1 VRALWLTH
9 AFPRFEGD
17 AAGNFILRLAVA
29 LRDAGVDVRVLA
41 PSAAGLAP
49 SETMLGVPVARF
61 RYAPA
66 PLETLAYAGTM
77 AEQVGRSFG
86 AKLALVGLLG
96 AAWRRVARECRADR
110 PDVVHAHWWFPSGLA
125 ASWAVPPAG
134 VPLVTTMHGT
144 DVRMA
149 RMHRR
154 SRPAFR
160 RVLGKSAA
168 TTVVSSWLGDQ
179 VRAMS
184 RDASPIV
191 VRMPAA
197 VELFSPADR
206 PTTGK
211 RFLFVGRLTKQKGL
225 DLLLQAVALTG
236 RDTALDVVGDGPER
250 SSLRSMSTALGIAER
265 VAWHGALPQHDL
277 QDFYRKALALV
288 VPSVDEGLG
297 LVAVEAMLC
306 GTPVIAFASG
316 GLPDVV
322 LDGKTGVLL
331 PDRTEEALARALEAV
346 LQSPER
352 ARSMGSAGRT
362 FALEHFSPQA
372 VAARYADIYRSVAR
386 G

>member
-1 VRALWLTH
+1 
-9 AFPRFEGD
+9 
-17 AAGNFILRLAVA
+17 
-29 LRDAGVDVRVLA
+29 
-41 PSAAGLAP
+41 
-49 SETMLGVPVARF
+49 
-61 RYAPA
+61 
-66 PLETLAYAGTM
+66 
-77 AEQVGRSFG
+77 
-86 AKLALVGLLG
+86 
-96 AAWRRVARECRADR
+96 
-110 PDVVHAHWWFPSGLA
+110 
-125 ASWAVPPAG
+125 
-134 VPLVTTMHGT
+134 
-144 DVRMA
+144 
-149 RMHRR
+149 
-154 SRPAFR
+154 
-160 RVLGKSAA
+160 
-168 TTVVSSWLGDQ
+168 
-179 VRAMS
+179 MS

-265 VAWHGALPQHDL
+265 VAWHGPLPQHDL

-362 FALEHFSPQA
+362 FALEHFSPHA